1 MARTIGK
8 NLRELVLDGNKLTG
22 TVFDVSKKVSQSV
35 KTNLFPFLDVSL
47 DAIAK
52 GCPSLLNLSIANCEG
67 FSDKVFKA
75 LSKLPLSRL
84 NMKYCPNNPKFEI
97 PSLQILF
104 LVKTNVTLENAKS
117 ILKKS
122 PLLHTLDLSGCQ
134 ITDNAAELL
143 PILAKRKQSAIV
155 ALERVNFKLNEKID
169 KEVRP
174 YIDSKVQI
182 SLLSE
187 TIPSED
193 LQRLKELN
201 FTVLRRDMSVRTP
214 QKTY

>member
-1 MARTIGK
+1 MTR
-8 NLRELVLDGNKLTG
+8 VKLP
-22 TVFDVSKKVSQSV
+22 KCQ
-35 KTNLFPFLDVSL
+35 TNFFPFLDASL

-52 GCPSLLNLSIANCEG
+52 GCPTLLNLSIANCEG
-67 FSDKVFKA
+67 FSDKAFKS

-104 LVKTNVTLENAKS
+104 LVKTNITLDNAKS

-122 PLLHTLDLSGCQ
+122 PLLHTLDLSGCAQ
-134 ITDNAAELL
+134 ITENAAELL

-155 ALERVNFKLNEKID
+155 ALERVTFKLNEKID
-169 KEVRP
+169 KEVRQ
-174 YIDSKVQI
+174 YIDTKVQI

-201 FTVLRRDMSVRTP
+201 FTVLRRDMSVRSP
-214 QKTY
+214 QVTY

>member
-1 MARTIGK
+1 M
-8 NLRELVLDGNKLTG
+8 
-22 TVFDVSKKVSQSV
+22 
-35 KTNLFPFLDVSL
+35 SL
-47 DAIAK
+47 EAVAK
-52 GCPSLLNLSIANCEG
+52 GCPSLLNLSLANCEG
-67 FSDKVFKA
+67 FTDRGFKS

-104 LVKTNVTLENAKS
+104 LVKTNVTLENTKS

-122 PLLHTLDLSGCQ
+122 PLLHTLDISGCTQ
-134 ITDNAAELL
+134 ITENAAELL

-155 ALERVNFKLNEKID
+155 ALERVPFKLTDKID

-174 YIDSKVQI
+174 HIDTKVQL

-187 TIPSED
+187 AIPSED
-193 LQRLKELN
+193 LQRLKDLN
-201 FTVLRRDMSVRTP
+201 FSVLRRDMSVRSPPVTF
-214 QKTY
+214 